1 VVLID
6 SGVSAVN
13 PVTRQVQASVRDLA
27 DPVPTE
33 FARGFQASTAYVP
46 LPEDFLEGIVAE
58 SLKLPARL
66 WREVFLP
73 ELGASRAGRR
83 GSRLL
88 HARDVIA
95 PRSDEGTRR
104 NRAARH
110 FLRAGYSRRTQSMM
124 APGSSASTSSRDP
137 SSRPRP
143 STGAERAPM
152 TPVGGAGCGSATGAR
167 GGSRGGVTGGRGG
180 ELARTSAELGLGLS
194 LAAIGDPSR
203 AAGGIGPNGLFVTGT
218 ASPV

>member
-66 WREVFLP
+66 WREVFDGLLAFDDA
-73 ELGASRAGRR
+73 EQLGRIAAPASHLGR
-83 GSRLL
+83 
-88 HARDVIA
+88 
-95 PRSDEGTRR
+95 
-104 NRAARH
+104 
-110 FLRAGYSRRTQSMM
+110 
-124 APGSSASTSSRDP
+124 
-137 SSRPRP
+137 
-143 STGAERAPM
+143 TG
-152 TPVGGAGCGSATGAR
+152 
-167 GGSRGGVTGGRGG
+167 
-180 ELARTSAELGLGLS
+180 
-194 LAAIGDPSR
+194 
-203 AAGGIGPNGLFVTGT
+203 
-218 ASPV
+218 